1 METIDVPKALRD
13 RLGEPAT
20 AGLVELLDDAKR
32 EWTADVIAVVG
43 ERFER
48 RLVAETSGL
57 RVEMAQGFASVRVEM
72 AEGLASVRREMAEG
86 LASVRLEMAEG
97 LASVRQEMAEGLAS
111 VRQEMA
117 EGLASVRQE
126 MAEGLASVRQEM
138 AQQRVELLKWAF
150 VFWMGQFV
158 AMVSL
163 FALGIRLLRPGS

>member
-1 METIDVPKALRD
+1 MDTTDVPNALRD
-13 RLGEPAT
+13 RLGDPAT

-32 EWTADVIAVVG
+32 EWTADVIAILG

-72 AEGLASVRREMAEG
+72 AEGLASVRREI
-86 LASVRLEMAEG
+86 
-97 LASVRQEMAEGLAS
+97 
-111 VRQEMA
+111 A

-163 FALGIRLLRPGS
+163 FALGIRLLRPGG

>member
-20 AGLVELLDDAKR
+20 AGLVELLDVAKR

-86 LASVRLEMAEG
+86 LASVR
-97 LASVRQEMAEGLAS
+97 
-111 VRQEMA
+111 
-117 EGLASVRQE
+117 QE

-163 FALGIRLLRPGS
+163 FALGIRLLRPGG

>member
-20 AGLVELLDDAKR
+20 AGLVELLDVAKR

-72 AEGLASVRREMAEG
+72 AEGLASVRRD
-86 LASVRLEMAEG
+86 MAEG

>member
-1 METIDVPKALRD
+1 MDTNDVPMALRH

-20 AGLVELLDDAKR
+20 AGLLELLDGAKR
-32 EWTADVIAVVG
+32 EWIADVIAIVG

-48 RLVAETSGL
+48 RLVAETSAL
-57 RVEMAQGFASVRVEM
+57 RVEMAQGFASARVET
-72 AEGLASVRREMAEG
+72 AEGLAFLRREMAEG
-86 LASVRLEMAEG
+86 LASVRQELAEG

-111 VRQEMA
+111 VRQD
-117 EGLASVRQE
+117 
-126 MAEGLASVRQEM
+126 M

-163 FALGIRLLRPGS
+163 FALGIRLLRPGG